1 MTWREL
7 KKYIDSQNKDFLDES
22 VKLFDF
28 GTGEEYKADVTE
40 LHNGDDGW
48 VPYISIN
55 SEVYDGEVEKASVN

>member
-7 KKYIDSQNKDFLDES
+7 KSYINSQEKSFLDET

-28 GTGEEYKADVTE
+28 NTREEYEADVTE
-40 LHNGDDGW
+40 LHNGDEGW

-55 SEVYDGEVEKASVN
+55 TEVENGKTEETSIN